1 MIDAGASASL
11 TEEEASQ
18 LLCGHVARA
27 HKRGAPVAV
36 CNYCTAEHGDGDGFD
51 GCYVA
56 WPCPLVR
63 LVWKYAHVTN
73 LVLHTLPAN
82 HLLPALEQ
90 MQQWTSDPRARAECG
105 RLIEVIRS
113 TEVKP

>member
-11 TEEEASQ
+11 TDDELSQ

-36 CNYCTAEHGDGDGFD
+36 CTYCTAEHGDGDGFD

-63 LVWKYAHVTN
+63 LIWKYAHVTH

-82 HLLPALEQ
+82 QLLPALER
-90 MQQWTSDPRARAECG
+90 MKQWTSDPRARAECG

-113 TEVKP
+113 TEAKP